1 MKNEVCKEK
10 YALVNKCMHWWK
22 RPLAGS
28 LACSFT
34 HSHTHYC
41 TPLLVQQVFYS
52 KSVGGILASQ
62 SNQALKSPD
71 RWLILS
77 VRSLARSAVHSPL
90 SRPPSKFET
99 SYCWKFCSRHRPI
112 WLGRLACAVCYIV
125 LGSSAAEAINFVR
138 DGLISKA
145 KRWWVKSPDSSL
157 YTRTILFNEAT
168 IIRLERDAYYPSCI
182 WPQ

>member
-1 MKNEVCKEK
+1 MYHKSASLKNEVCKEK
-10 YALVNKCMHWWK
+10 YALVNKCIGE
-22 RPLAGS
+22 RGRSLVRS
-28 LACSFT
+28 LAPSLTRT
-34 HSHTHYC
+34 HTLLY
-41 TPLLVQQVFYS
+41 TALLVQQVFYS

-77 VRSLARSAVHSPL
+77 VRSLACLAVQHSPL

-145 KRWWVKSPDSSL
+145 KRWWVKS
-157 YTRTILFNEAT
+157 RRLF
-168 IIRLERDAYYPSCI
+168 IIHSNHSI
-182 WPQ
+182 